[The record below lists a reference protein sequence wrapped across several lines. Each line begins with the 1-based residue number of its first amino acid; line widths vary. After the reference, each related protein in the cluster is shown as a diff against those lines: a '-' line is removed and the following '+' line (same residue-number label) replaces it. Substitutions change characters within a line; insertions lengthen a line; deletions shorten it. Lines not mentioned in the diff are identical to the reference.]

1 MKKMKKK
8 QGWESNI
15 WLGMSGTKVNEKEN
29 KIIKPKSIF
38 WERKKERENNK
49 TEINKNSLN
58 RNVDRKRSKRTKIV
72 KEMEKRLTNGKI
84 FL

>member
-15 WLGMSGTKVNEKEN
+15 WLGMSGKVNEKEN
-29 KIIKPKSIF
+29 KIMKPKSIF

-58 RNVDRKRSKRTKIV
+58 RNVDRKRPKRTKIV
-72 KEMEKRLTNGKI
+72 KEMEKRYTNGKI
-84 FL
+84 F

>member
-15 WLGMSGTKVNEKEN
+15 WLGMSGKVNEKEN
-29 KIIKPKSIF
+29 KIMKPKSIF

-58 RNVDRKRSKRTKIV
+58 RNVDRKRPKRTKIV
-72 KEMEKRLTNGKI
+72 K
-84 FL
+84 

>member
-1 MKKMKKK
+1 MKVLILEYK
-8 QGWESNI
+8 EI
-15 WLGMSGTKVNEKEN
+15 IEEN

-72 KEMEKRLTNGKI
+72 K
-84 FL
+84 

>member
-29 KIIKPKSIF
+29 KIMKPKSIF
-38 WERKKERENNK
+38 WGGKRK
-49 TEINKNSLN
+49 
-58 RNVDRKRSKRTKIV
+58 
-72 KEMEKRLTNGKI
+72 
-84 FL
+84 

>member
-15 WLGMSGTKVNEKEN
+15 WLGMSGKVNEKEN
-29 KIIKPKSIF
+29 KIMKPKSIF

-58 RNVDRKRSKRTKIV
+58 RNVDRKRPKRTKIV
-72 KEMEKRLTNGKI
+72 KEMEKRYINGKI
-84 FL
+84 YL

>member
-29 KIIKPKSIF
+29 KIMKPKSIF
-38 WERKKERENNK
+38 WERKKERK
-49 TEINKNSLN
+49 
-58 RNVDRKRSKRTKIV
+58 RK
-72 KEMEKRLTNGKI
+72 
-84 FL
+84 

>member
-15 WLGMSGTKVNEKEN
+15 WLGMSGKVNEKEN
-29 KIIKPKSIF
+29 KIMKPKSIF

-58 RNVDRKRSKRTKIV
+58 RNVDRKIPKRTKIV
-72 KEMEKRLTNGKI
+72 KEMEKRYINGKI
-84 FL
+84 YL

>member
-15 WLGMSGTKVNEKEN
+15 WLGMSGKVNEKEN
-29 KIIKPKSIF
+29 KIMKPKSIF

-58 RNVDRKRSKRTKIV
+58 RNVDRKRPKRTKIV
-72 KEMEKRLTNGKI
+72 KEMEKRYTNGKI